1 MRGHLSCGREA
12 PEAYSRKMHLIAETV
27 SAQDRDAYSHLL
39 GVVVLLGFSFAAL
52 IFFVV
57 ALVKASRNRTRG
69 WVLTAA
75 ITGILMLG
83 GLTWAVSLVAEAVA
97 SSAKVAKTTNLPG
110 EVPTELSSPDGKVSI
125 KVPGSWTA
133 MPGLHP
139 AAAIAAGDKDHEQ
152 YMMVLPT
159 PREKFPA
166 STADFEVFVTEG
178 LKQALEDSKASE
190 PETIEVG
197 GFKAIRREIS
207 GLKSGNR
214 LAYEQVIVETRN
226 TFYQI
231 LMWTIFSHR
240 SAAEQKFRDIVA
252 SFAAEAGPLLKE

>member
-1 MRGHLSCGREA
+1 MD
-12 PEAYSRKMHLIAETV
+12 LIAETV
-27 SAQDRDAYSHLL
+27 SARDSDAYSHLL

-69 WVLTAA
+69 WVITAA
-75 ITGILMLG
+75 LSGIAMLG
-83 GLTWAVSLVAEAVA
+83 GLTWAVAMVAETVA
-97 SSAKVAKTTNLPG
+97 SSAREEKAAGLPA
-110 EVPTELSSPDGKVSI
+110 TELSSPDGKFSI
-125 KVPGSWTA
+125 KVPVSWTA
-133 MPGLHP
+133 MPELHP

-166 STADFEVFVTEG
+166 SAADFEVFVTEG

-190 PETIEVG
+190 PEEIQVG
-197 GFKAIRREIS
+197 GFKAIRRSIS
-207 GLKSGNR
+207 GLKNGNR
-214 LAYEQVIVETRN
+214 LAYEQVVVETRN

-231 LMWTIFSHR
+231 LLWTVFSHR
-240 SAAEQKFRDIVA
+240 SVAEQKFRDIVA
-252 SFAAEAGPLLKE
+252 SFAAEAGPPLPE